1 MIPDLI
7 ESLFTPPAVVVPIT
21 GGAIVGYIFVLA
33 LGAAILWIGGTYAS
47 SAGGR
52 SLLVPAFGAYV
63 MAISEVRFLRAV
75 APDNTA
81 LAWILYAISYYAI
94 PVFGLLGLGA
104 SIGIDRV
111 QESMGGIPL
120 PWGVPIFGALL
131 LLAYAKK

>member
-1 MIPDLI
+1 
-7 ESLFTPPAVVVPIT
+7 
-21 GGAIVGYIFVLA
+21 
-33 LGAAILWIGGTYAS
+33 
-47 SAGGR
+47 
-52 SLLVPAFGAYV
+52 

-81 LAWILYAISYYAI
+81 LAWILYAIFAAIAIGGGIVMHEVANGSYYAI